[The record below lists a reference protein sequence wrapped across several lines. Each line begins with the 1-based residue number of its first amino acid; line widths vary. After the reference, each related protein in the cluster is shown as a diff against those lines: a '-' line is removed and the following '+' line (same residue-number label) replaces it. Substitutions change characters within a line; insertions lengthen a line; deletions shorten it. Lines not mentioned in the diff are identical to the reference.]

1 MIFKSLDLKYDNGLV
16 LLTLNQPDRG
26 NPYDAVFCR
35 EFCEAIDSISINK
48 DARAILI
55 TAKGKYFCV
64 GGDIRMFT
72 RDRSGLPAGILEWTR
87 QLHAGMVRL
96 WQGDAPV
103 VTAVQGMAMGGS
115 MGLIGGSDVVY
126 CAKSAKL
133 GAAYTNI
140 GFSCDAGVSF
150 ALASR
155 MGMARARRFLLL
167 GEILGAS
174 EAQQAGLVDF
184 VSADDQVL
192 VEAEKCARQL
202 AEGPTRAFGQ
212 IRRLMQSVLRR
223 GAEAQ
228 LEQEAQ
234 GLARIAGGDDAWEGL
249 MAFMDRRKPMF
260 QGR

>member
-1 MIFKSLDLKYDNGLV
+1 MSFDSIELEVETGLV
-16 LLTLNQPDRG
+16 RLILNQPDRG

-35 EFCEAIDSISINK
+35 EFTEAVESISLNK
-48 DARAILI
+48 DVRAILI

-64 GGDIRMFT
+64 GGDIGMFA

-87 QLHAGMVRL
+87 QLNAGMIRL
-96 WQGDAPV
+96 WQLDAPV
-103 VTAVQGMAMGGS
+103 VTAVHGMAMGGS

-155 MGMARARRFLLL
+155 MGMARARRFLIL
-167 GEILGAS
+167 GEVLGAS
-174 EAQQAGLVDF
+174 QAQQAGLVDF
-184 VSADDQVL
+184 VSEDDQVHA
-192 VEAEKCARQL
+192 EAEKCARKL
-202 AEGPTRAFGQ
+202 AEGPTLAFGQ
-212 IRRLMQSVLRR
+212 IRRLMMSALRS

-234 GLARIAGGDDAWEGL
+234 GLTRIASGDDAWEGL
-249 MAFMDRRKPMF
+249 TAFIERRKPLF
-260 QGR
+260 LGH